1 VKKLECRLDSVVGVV
16 SLVSYVG
23 FTLIMLITVVDVFA
37 RFMFNDPIMGSYEII
52 ERTVF
57 CAVFA
62 SFAYA
67 QRQKAHIHITMLT
80 MLFPRKLQF
89 LCYAFTGLLSSAIAI
104 FMAYA
109 AFVQGRTALNSN
121 YVTGVLSIP
130 LYPFFWLEGLT
141 MGAFFVTLLF
151 DALKSLIAL
160 VDDDTAKE
168 VQAMWG

>member
-80 MLFPRKLQF
+80 MMFPRKLQF
-89 LCYAFTGLLSSAIAI
+89 LCYALTGLLSSAIAI

-130 LYPFFWLEGLT
+130 LYPFYWVEGVTL
-141 MGAFFVTLLF
+141 GAFAVTLLF
-151 DALKSLIAL
+151 DAIKSFIAL